1 MDTKGKS
8 IISYWYLK
16 RLFKMEDH
24 TFSPMENHFR
34 ICVEGQFQK
43 EQFNEISFLKD
54 SKDLY

>member
-1 MDTKGKS
+1 
-8 IISYWYLK
+8 
-16 RLFKMEDH
+16 MEDH

>member
-24 TFSPMENHFR
+24 TFSPMEKGFVLT
-34 ICVEGQFQK
+34 IGMST
-43 EQFNEISFLKD
+43 I
-54 SKDLY
+54 